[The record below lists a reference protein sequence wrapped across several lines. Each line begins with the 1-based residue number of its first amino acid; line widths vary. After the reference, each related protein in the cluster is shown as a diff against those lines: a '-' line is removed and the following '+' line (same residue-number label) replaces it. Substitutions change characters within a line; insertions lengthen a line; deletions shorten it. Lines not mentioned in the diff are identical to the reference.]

1 MGNTINVD
9 NKYFPALGKLFSPM
23 VINSLVWKN
32 YSPYLAE
39 VCSNSGLLDKL
50 DLSMTLGNF
59 FNFIYDLLFKN
70 YRNEY
75 IFKNVIANKILLGKH
90 SLNTSQ
96 LLMEFRAGKSKADV
110 VLLNG
115 TSTVYEIKS
124 EYDSFS
130 RLKKQIRSYCD
141 VFDYIN
147 VITTNKQANKITS
160 CLPEKVGILVLTER
174 DTISTFRNPK
184 SNKENIKLA
193 ILFNS
198 LRKTEYTNI
207 IKRYYGT
214 IPDVPNT
221 IIYKVCKELFCKIPV
236 STAHDLT
243 INVLKRR
250 SDVKILKDFIE
261 KAPSST
267 IAYILTIGNQEKQM
281 KTLISILNKELQ
293 DFIIPCNIER

>member
-1 MGNTINVD
+1 MGNAINVD
-9 NKYFPALGKLFSPM
+9 NKYFPALGKLFTPL
-23 VINSLVWKN
+23 VINNLVWKS

-39 VCSNSGLLDKL
+39 ICSNSGLLDEL

-59 FNFIYDLLFKN
+59 FNSVYDFLFKN

-130 RLKKQIRSYCD
+130 RLKKQIQSYCD
-141 VFDYIN
+141 IFDYIN
-147 VITTNKQANKITS
+147 VITTNKQAKKITS
-160 CLPEKVGILVLTER
+160 SLPDKVGVLVLTER
-174 DTISTFRNPK
+174 NTISTLRSPK
-184 SNKENIKLA
+184 SNMENIKLA
-193 ILFNS
+193 ILFDS
-198 LRKTEYTNI
+198 LRKDEYTYVV
-207 IKRYYGT
+207 KHYYGT

-236 STAHDLT
+236 PVAHDLT
-243 INVLKRR
+243 ITILKKRT
-250 SDVKILKDFIE
+250 DTKILKDFIE
-261 KAPSST
+261 KVPPST
-267 IAYILTIGNQEKQM
+267 IAYILSISNQEKKM
-281 KTLISILNKELQ
+281 KKLITILDKEVQ
-293 DFIIPCNIER
+293 TFIFPSKT